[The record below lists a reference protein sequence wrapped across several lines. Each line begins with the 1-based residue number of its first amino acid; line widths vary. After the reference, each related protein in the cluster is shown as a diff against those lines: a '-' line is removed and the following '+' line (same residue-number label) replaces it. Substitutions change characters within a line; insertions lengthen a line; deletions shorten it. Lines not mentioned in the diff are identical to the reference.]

1 MQSNRT
7 PFAIFIIILV
17 ILFYTE
23 LFLKPAAPISSPSSN
38 TSAPAQKSSP
48 SDAPVIQTPTAPNTN
63 TTQPLL
69 SNQDFTN
76 SPITKIE
83 SKLLKLDFRSLGGR
97 LTSYELKKF
106 KRKLHDKDKL
116 NLITINNNLAPL
128 AVSNSGFSD
137 ETTQYTL
144 ESASN
149 DVERSGKILRVVE
162 NGSSAF
168 RFVGTLPNG
177 TKIIKTLEVND
188 NTYTIGLTVALEG
201 STTDPKVHLSW
212 TEKVDESKSSQYNVK
227 QVTTFNQVERE
238 LERYP
243 LHDIAEA
250 PITTPDT
257 WIGFGDNYFI
267 NILISTDPKAEASF
281 NLEQDHLKYSITSA
295 EPQAS
300 FKIYAGPKDKDFL
313 TAAGY
318 SLERS
323 MNLGWFAIVGQPLL
337 SALKILNSFL
347 GNYGLAIVLL
357 TLILKLLLLPLT
369 QSSFK
374 SMKGLQTIQPQV
386 AALRERLKDDPTQM
400 NTQMME
406 LYKKNGVNPLGGCI
420 PALLQIPIFLG
431 MYNALQNSIYLRH
444 APFALWV
451 KDLAAPEELMILGI
465 PVPFMILLMGGS
477 MFVQMFTTPSTGDPT
492 QRKVMLFMPVVF
504 TISFLFLPIPSGL
517 VLYWLVSNLISI
529 VQQLALHK
537 FKRVTPLQATIMGSI
552 AIMLGAY
559 ILTLI

>member
-23 LFLKPAAPISSPSSN
+23 IFLKPAAPISAPSSSMPASSSNGTTSN
-38 TSAPAQKSSP
+38 TP
-48 SDAPVIQTPTAPNTN
+48 ITPTATTPNTT
-63 TTQPLL
+63 TTQPIL
-69 SNQDFTN
+69 SNQDFAN
-76 SPITKIE
+76 SPITRIE

-97 LTSYELKKF
+97 LTAYELKKF

-116 NLITINNNLAPL
+116 NLVTINNNLAPL
-128 AVSNSGFSD
+128 AVSNSGISD
-137 ETTQYTL
+137 ETTLYTL

-149 DVERSGKILRVVE
+149 DTKRSGKILRVTE

-168 RFVGTLPNG
+168 RFVGTLANG

-188 NTYTIGLTVALEG
+188 NTYTIGVTVALEG
-201 STTDPKVHLSW
+201 ATTDSKVNLSW

-227 QVTTFNQVERE
+227 QVTTFNQLERE

-281 NLEQDHLKYSITSA
+281 NLEQDHLKYSITST

-323 MNLGWFAIVGQPLL
+323 MDLGWFAIVGQPLL
-337 SALKILNSFL
+337 SALKILNGFL